1 MRSYVLLRTL
11 SIPDGTFGHFIHED
25 FHLVS
30 CEPEKGKRIPAGTY
44 TVKRDHTG
52 HHQWY
57 RFEAVPGRQNIEI
70 HLGNTEDDSEGCI
83 LLGRRRGLVGKKEG
97 VLDSQVAMERLVMYQ
112 GEDSFKLEII
122 ERFAEA

>member
-1 MRSYVLLRTL
+1 MRLYTLLRTL

-30 CEPEKGKRIPAGTY
+30 GEPEEGKRIPAGTY
-44 TVKRDHTG
+44 VVKRDHTG

-57 RFEAVPGRQNIEI
+57 RLETVPGRENIEI
-70 HLGNTEDDSEGCI
+70 HIGNTEDDSRGCI

-97 VLDSQVAMERLVMYQ
+97 VLDSKVAMERLVMYQ
-112 GEDSFKLEII
+112 GEEDFQLEII
-122 ERFAEA
+122 ERFVGA